1 MECNLLSYTPFC
13 YRWLWDL
20 FHFLE
25 VDVGDVVVAAVVAGV
40 GLLACAGSCALC

>member
-1 MECNLLSYTPFC
+1 MECNSLSYTPFC

-25 VDVGDVVVAAVVAGV
+25 FYVVDVAFAGV
-40 GLLACAGSCALC
+40 ACL